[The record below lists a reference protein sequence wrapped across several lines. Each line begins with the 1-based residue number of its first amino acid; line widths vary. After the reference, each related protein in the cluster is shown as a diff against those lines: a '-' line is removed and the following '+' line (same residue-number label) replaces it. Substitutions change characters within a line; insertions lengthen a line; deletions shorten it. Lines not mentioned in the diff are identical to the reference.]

1 MNKILWNLFLATPV
15 VLSIFSAANTQ
26 AVAQSVQTTP
36 QTTKVEE
43 KLNETDVLPSSL
55 LVKPKEKNL
64 PQTSS
69 VFELERGS
77 VPTLQP
83 QTSSA
88 KQKGNLPQTPS
99 VSQLSDVQPTDW
111 AFIALQSLVERYGCI
126 VGYPDSTYR
135 GNRALTRYEFAAGLN
150 SCLDRINQLIAS
162 STADLLTKEDLAAL
176 ERLTKEFGPEIA
188 ELRGR
193 VDGLEPRIAE
203 VEAKQFSTT
212 TKLVGDA
219 VFVIADAI
227 GPRANN
233 TEADDTND
241 ESNTFFGYR
250 ARLALQTSFNGR
262 DQLLTSLTAYGI
274 PNMGASTGTQM
285 TRFTLDGA
293 GGGGNFPDGDL
304 YVDALYYRFPI
315 GSKATGW
322 IGARTL
328 NPPAY
333 IPTVTNLTGSAL
345 NGAFSRFGQFNPT
358 VYRPGFDGA
367 GAAFAYRFSDR
378 LQFHVSYIFEGF
390 QINQPNRGFGD
401 STSLAIGQL
410 TFTPSKNLD
419 IALTYGRKYYL
430 AQSGFNLTGGTGS
443 AFARNPFQQNATTSD
458 NFGLQFNWRVSP
470 RFALGGWFGYT
481 RAHQE
486 TGGDSEATIL
496 NGALTLGFPDLFK
509 EGNLGGFV
517 IGVPP
522 KVTESD
528 YKVAGQQREDPDTS
542 LHIEAFYRFRLN
554 SNISLTPIVY
564 LITKPEHNG
573 ANDPIWVGVLR
584 TSFAF

>member
-1 MNKILWNLFLATPV
+1 MNKIVWNLLLATPV
-15 VLSIFSAANTQ
+15 ILSIFSATHTK
-26 AVAQSVQTTP
+26 AVAQSTETTEQT
-36 QTTKVEE
+36 KKSEE
-43 KLNETDVLPSSL
+43 RLSEPDTSSSSFL
-55 LVKPKEKNL
+55 LKPKEKSFSRT
-64 PQTSS
+64 PS
-69 VFELERGS
+69 VSELESGS
-77 VPTLQP
+77 TPTVQS
-83 QTSSA
+83 QSSSA
-88 KQKGNLPQTPS
+88 KQKGNLPQTTS

-111 AFIALQSLVERYGCI
+111 AFVALQSLVERYGCI
-126 VGYPDSTYR
+126 VGYPDNTYR
-135 GNRALTRYEFAAGLN
+135 GNRALSRYEFAAGLN
-150 SCLDRINQLIAS
+150 SCLDQINRLIAS
-162 STADLLTKEDLAAL
+162 STADLLTKEELAAL

-193 VDGLEPRIAE
+193 VDGLEPRVAE
-203 VEAKQFSTT
+203 VEANQFSTT

-219 VFVIADAI
+219 VFVLADAI

-233 TEADDTND
+233 TEPDDTD
-241 ESNTFFGYR
+241 DDSNTIFGYR
-250 ARLALQTSFNGR
+250 ARLGLQTSFTGR
-262 DQLLTSLTAYGI
+262 DQLTTSLTAYGI

-285 TRFTLDGA
+285 TRFTLDGGA
-293 GGGGNFPDGDL
+293 NYPDNDL

-315 GSKATGW
+315 GSKATAWVGT
-322 IGARTL
+322 RTL

-333 IPTVTNLTGSAL
+333 MPTVTNLTGSAL

-367 GAAFAYRFSDR
+367 GVAFAYRFSDQ
-378 LQFHVSYIFEGF
+378 LQFHASYILENF
-390 QINQPNRGFGD
+390 QSNLPTRGLSN

-410 TFTPSKNLD
+410 TFSPSRKLD
-419 IALTYGRKYYL
+419 VALTYARKYYI

-458 NFGLQFNWRVSP
+458 NFGLQFNWRATP
-470 RFALGGWFGYT
+470 GFALGGWFGYT

-522 KVTESD
+522 KVTDTD
-528 YKVAGQQREDPDTS
+528 YRVAGQRREDPDTS

-554 SNISLTPIVY
+554 SNISVTPVVY
-564 LITKPEHNG
+564 VITKPEHND

>member
-1 MNKILWNLFLATPV
+1 MNKIVWNLLLATPV
-15 VLSIFSAANTQ
+15 VLSIFSATDAK
-26 AVAQSVQTTP
+26 AVAQSTQTTVE
-36 QTTKVEE
+36 TTRVEE
-43 KLNETDVLPSSL
+43 RLSEPDVSPSSS
-55 LVKPKEKNL
+55 LVKPKERGFS
-64 PQTSS
+64 QTPS
-69 VFELERGS
+69 VSELEGS
-77 VPTLQP
+77 STPTVQP

-88 KQKGNLPQTPS
+88 KQKGNLPQTTS

-111 AFIALQSLVERYGCI
+111 AFVALQSLVERYGCI
-126 VGYPDSTYR
+126 VGYPDNTYR
-135 GNRALTRYEFAAGLN
+135 GNRALSRYEFAAGLN
-150 SCLDRINQLIAS
+150 SCLDQINRLIAS

-193 VDGLEPRIAE
+193 VDGLEPRVAQ
-203 VEAKQFSTT
+203 VEANQFSTT
-212 TKLVGDA
+212 SKLVGDA
-219 VFVIADAI
+219 VFVVADAI
-227 GPRANN
+227 GPQANN
-233 TEADDTND
+233 TEADDTD
-241 ESNTFFGYR
+241 DDSNAFFGYR
-250 ARLALQTSFNGR
+250 ARVALQTSFNGR
-262 DQLLTSLTAYGI
+262 DQLTTSLTAYGI

-285 TRFTLDGA
+285 TRFTLDGGA
-293 GGGGNFPDGDL
+293 NYPDGDL
-304 YVDALYYRFPI
+304 YVDSLYYRFPI
-315 GSKATGW
+315 GSKATAWVGT
-322 IGARTL
+322 RTL

-333 IPTVTNLTGSAL
+333 MPTITNLTGSAL

-367 GAAFAYRFSDR
+367 GAAFAYRFNNQ
-378 LQFHVSYIFEGF
+378 LQFHLSYILDNF
-390 QINQPNRGFGD
+390 QSNLPTRGLNN
-401 STSLAIGQL
+401 STSLAISQL
-410 TFTPSKNLD
+410 TFSPSRQLD
-419 IALTYGRKYYL
+419 IALTYARKYYI

-458 NFGLQFNWRVSP
+458 NFGLQFNWRVTP

-486 TGGDSEATIL
+486 TGGDSEATII

-522 KVTESD
+522 KVTDTD
-528 YKVAGQQREDPDTS
+528 YRVAGQQREDPDTS

-554 SNISLTPIVY
+554 SNISVTPIVY
-564 LITKPEHNG
+564 VITKPEHNN